1 MPGKGN
7 REAPDFGQV
16 AENSSEEKAEART
29 FIGGGLFRKGKAGA
43 YDRQFKIGW
52 LNNLV
57 GS

>member
-29 FIGGGLFRKGKAGA
+29 FIGGGSLGKA
-43 YDRQFKIGW
+43 RQGHMTDS
-52 LNNLV
+52 LRL
-57 GS
+57 GG